1 MKAHSNFLLLMLGA
15 LKMDQY
21 YRVQYVRIT
30 RISVFCILQGSVSV
44 RLNCGGKLKDFLANL

>member
-1 MKAHSNFLLLMLGA
+1 
-15 LKMDQY
+15 MDQY